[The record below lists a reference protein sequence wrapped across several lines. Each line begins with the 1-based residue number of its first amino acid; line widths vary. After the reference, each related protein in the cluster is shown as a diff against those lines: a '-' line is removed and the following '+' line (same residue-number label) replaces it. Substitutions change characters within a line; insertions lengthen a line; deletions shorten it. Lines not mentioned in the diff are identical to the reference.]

1 MKIDLLLAFLVV
13 SGEVAA
19 QCPNI
24 RVDMAGGHCVGDTL
38 TVQSSGRMGQIVWYN
53 GSQVVKTANGVYTE
67 SPATVV
73 AGGNGEG
80 RGANQLDMPS
90 QIFIGAGSDSL
101 YIADMQNWRIQGFPP
116 GSSSATFG
124 GTVVLPSTIS
134 GILGN
139 DPICSG
145 VCRDAGGNFYA
156 EEGPDIVKFGPGVP
170 AGQFLAYLTP
180 TAPHTDNWDQSKIY
194 YDNLGNLYIMEPGNN
209 RIQRWAAGAT
219 AGVTVAGGNGA
230 GSAANQLNYPLGM
243 YLDGS
248 GNIYVADT
256 RNDRIQKWAPGATL
270 GVTVAGGNGA
280 GAAANQ
286 LYDPYALCID
296 SAGNMYIADCVNNR
310 VQWWAP
316 GAVSGLTVVGG
327 NGQGGALNQLD
338 HPQDILFHKGYLYTC
353 DTYNQRVLKSLPA
366 LTYTIDSTLVTQ
378 TPGVYMAVVL
388 SGEGCSLNT
397 NSIDVL
403 PLATANMTISGL
415 PNPVCSNDSVV
426 FDAGLSVAGLTPVYQ
441 WMVNGQVAGDSPRFV
456 DRSPENG
463 DVVVGSIRDDSVC
476 TIALSNSITLVVN
489 PAPMVVLDSVV
500 SLLYGQQVTLE
511 PTVSGAIGGYTWSPA
526 TGLSGSTVLDPVA
539 DPLST
544 TVYTLEAV
552 GTDGCVASGSVKVA
566 VYIPLRVPNA
576 FTPNGD
582 GRNDVFYVLGG
593 PMGLVIKDFLVFDRW
608 GQRVFQVRDAPPGD
622 PAYGWNGEMN
632 GSPAPAGTYIY
643 LIAVRT
649 ADGHTQT
656 YRGTVEVIR

>member
-1 MKIDLLLAFLVV
+1 MKIDLLLAFLLI

-19 QCPNI
+19 QCPDI
-24 RVDMAGGHCVGDTL
+24 DVDMTGGHCVGDTL
-38 TVQSSGRMGQIVWYN
+38 TIQSSGRMAQIVWYN
-53 GSQVVKTANGVYTE
+53 GSQVVKTANGAYIE

-80 RGANQLDMPS
+80 KAPNELDMPS
-90 QIFIGAGSDSL
+90 QIFIWSQSDSL

-116 GSSSATFG
+116 NSTSASPG
-124 GTVVLPSTIS
+124 GTVLLPTTIS

-139 DPICSG
+139 EPICSG
-145 VCRDAGGNFYA
+145 ICRDANGNFYA
-156 EEGPDIVKFGPGVP
+156 EEGPDIVKFGPSVP
-170 AGQFLAYLTP
+170 SGQFLAYLTP
-180 TAPHTDNWDQSKIY
+180 TAPFTDNWDQSKIY
-194 YDNLGNLYIMEPGNN
+194 HDSNGNLYIMEPGNN
-209 RIQRWAAGAT
+209 RIQRWAIGAT
-219 AGVTVAGGNGA
+219 AGVTVTGGSGA
-230 GSAANQLNYPLGM
+230 GAAANQLNYPLGM
-243 YLDGS
+243 YIDGS

-256 RNDRIQKWAPGATL
+256 RNNRIQKWAPGATS

-286 LYDPYALCID
+286 LNDPYALCVD
-296 SAGNMYIADCVNNR
+296 SAGNMYIADYGNDR

-327 NGQGGALNQLD
+327 NGEGGALNQLD
-338 HPQDILFHKGYLYTC
+338 HPQDIIFYKGYLYTC
-353 DTYNQRVLKSLPA
+353 DTYNQRVLKSSPA
-366 LTYTIDSTLVTQ
+366 LAYSIDSTLVTQ
-378 TPGVYMAVVL
+378 TPGVYTAVVV
-388 SGEGCSLNT
+388 SGEGCTLNT

-426 FDAGLSVAGLTPVYQ
+426 FDAALSVTGLTPVYT
-441 WMVNGQVAGDSPRFV
+441 WKVNGQVAGDSPRFV
-456 DRSPENG
+456 DRSPGNG
-463 DVVVGSIRDDSVC
+463 DVVVGAIRDDSVC
-476 TIALSNSITLVVN
+476 TIALSNSITLTVN
-489 PAPMVVLDSVV
+489 PAPTVALDSVV
-500 SLLYGQQVTLE
+500 SLLYGQQITLA
-511 PTVSGAIGGYTWSPA
+511 PTVFGDIAGYSWSPA

-544 TVYTLEAV
+544 TVYTFQAV
-552 GTDGCVASGSVKVA
+552 GTDGCIASGSVKVA

-593 PMGLVIKDFLVFDRW
+593 PLGLVIKDFLVFDRW
-608 GQRVFQVRDAPPGD
+608 GQRVFQVRDAPAGD
-622 PAYGWNGEMN
+622 PAYGWNGRVN
-632 GSPAPAGTYIY
+632 GEPAPVGSYVYI
-643 LIAVRT
+643 ISVRT
-649 ADGHTQT
+649 SEGLTQT